1 MPVNLLEQ
9 AMVRSTLDEILV
21 RLRVTQQ
28 ELETEIERL
37 LKDRRERFHYSL
49 RRGKVIFERNVRRLQ
64 RQQRTGLWSYLRKA
78 PIAHIL
84 SSPIIYSLIGPLFL
98 LDIWIS
104 IYQHICFRIY
114 GIPLVNR
121 SEHIV
126 IDRHR
131 LPYLNAIESLNCVY
145 CGYGNGLIAYTREVI
160 ARTEQYWCPIK
171 HAQRRLDAHE
181 RTLMFVDYGDLE
193 GWRKNFKKIRHDWS
207 DTTGDKNQD

>member
-1 MPVNLLEQ
+1 
-9 AMVRSTLDEILV
+9 MVKTKLDEIIE

-28 ELETEIERL
+28 ELEAEIERL
-37 LKDRRERFHYSL
+37 LKDRRELFHYNL
-49 RRGKVIFERNVRRLQ
+49 RRGKVVFERNVRRLL

-78 PIAHIL
+78 PMAHIL
-84 SSPIIYSLIGPLFL
+84 SSPIIYSLIVPLVI
-98 LDIWIS
+98 LDISIS
-104 IYQHICFRIY
+104 FFQHTCFRIY

-121 SEHIV
+121 SKHIV

-171 HAQRRLDAHE
+171 HAQRRLDTHE
-181 RTLMFVDYGDLE
+181 RTLKFVDYGDVE
-193 GWRKNFKKIRHDWS
+193 GWRKNFKIIRHDWS
-207 DTTGDKNQD
+207 DANDDGQKE

>member
-1 MPVNLLEQ
+1 
-9 AMVRSTLDEILV
+9 MVKTKLDEILD
-21 RLRVTQQ
+21 RLRITQQ
-28 ELETEIERL
+28 ELEAEIERL
-37 LKDRRERFHYSL
+37 LKDRRELFHYSL
-49 RRGKVIFERNVRRLQ
+49 RRGKVVFERNIRRLQ
-64 RQQRTGLWSYLRKA
+64 RQQRAGLWNYLRKA

-84 SSPIIYSLIGPLFL
+84 SSPVIYSLIVPLLL
-98 LDIWIS
+98 LDISIT

-114 GIPLVNR
+114 AIPLVNR
-121 SEHIV
+121 SQHIV

-171 HAQRRLDAHE
+171 HAQRRKDEHA

-193 GWRKNFKKIRHDWS
+193 DWRNNFKKIRHDWS
-207 DTTGDKNQD
+207 NSNDESQKDA

>member
-1 MPVNLLEQ
+1 
-9 AMVRSTLDEILV
+9 MVKTKLDEIIE

-28 ELETEIERL
+28 ELETEIENL

-49 RRGKVIFERNVRRLQ
+49 RRGKVVFERNIRRLL
-64 RQQRTGLWSYLRKA
+64 RQQRTGLWNYLRKA

-84 SSPIIYSLIGPLFL
+84 SSPIIYSLIGPLVI
-98 LDIWIS
+98 LDISIS
-104 IYQHICFRIY
+104 FFQHTCFRIY

-145 CGYGNGLIAYTREVI
+145 CGYGNGLISYTREVI

-171 HAQRRLDAHE
+171 HAQRRLDSHE
-181 RTLMFVDYGDLE
+181 RTLMFVDYGDVE
-193 GWRKNFKKIRHDWS
+193 GWRKNFKKIRHDWPEAS
-207 DTTGDKNQD
+207 DNSQKE

>member
-1 MPVNLLEQ
+1 
-9 AMVRSTLDEILV
+9 MVKPKLDEILE
-21 RLRVTQQ
+21 RLRLTQK
-28 ELETEIERL
+28 ELEAEIDRL
-37 LKDRRERFHYSL
+37 LKDRRAHFHYNL
-49 RRGKVIFERNVRRLQ
+49 RRGKVVFERNVRRLQ
-64 RQQRTGLWSYLRKA
+64 RRQRTGLWNYLRKA

-84 SSPIIYSLIGPLFL
+84 TSPVIYGLLGPLLL
-98 LDIWIS
+98 LDISIS

-171 HAQRRLDAHE
+171 HAQRRIHTHE
-181 RTLMFVDYGDLE
+181 RTHMFVDYGDLE
-193 GWRKNFKKIRHDWS
+193 SWRKNFKKIRHNWPE
-207 DTTGDKNQD
+207 DKDSSQ